1 MQEFDKQ
8 AEAFAARIE
17 KELEQGQLN
26 FPTALDVTMRI
37 KRLADNPNSTM
48 EQIAAVVRAEPVLST
63 KVLRMANSVLLNPY
77 GIKLVGIQEAVT
89 RIGLSALRSMAFA
102 VAAEQLIKD
111 NRSRQMRVIAS
122 GLWMHSVDVAA
133 WAYAISRHL
142 RVGHPETAMLVGMM
156 VDIGQFYLI
165 SRAGDYPALENDMPR
180 FAEFISTWKEPV
192 GRAVLEALEV
202 PEAILDAFQYEE
214 LYGGAWPPENL
225 SDVVFIAGLATETP
239 NPFDSLLGHDS
250 RSALWEACSET
261 MDAEELKALIEEA
274 RSGRQELLSAVMG

>member
-142 RVGHPETAMLVGMM
+142 RVGHPDTAMLAGMM